1 MSFAVAAEAYDRFM
15 GRYSTPLAP
24 RFLDFAKR
32 RQRAGAGRRL
42 RTGSAHGGAGRALR
56 RTTRSPRPIPPS
68 RSSLPRASVTPA
80 SAWSSLP
87 RRTLPFEDAEFAA
100 ALAQLVVHFMSDPV
114 AGIHEMARVTREVT
128 ALSPRACGTSQAER
142 RRSACSGTR
151 RGNSTGD
158 VIDESKLA
166 GAREGH
172 LAELCEAAG
181 LREVEDGAISIAVEH
196 ATFDEWWEPFTLGV
210 GPAGAYVAALEE
222 DERAAL
228 RDRVASSS
236 PTNRSRCTRA
246 PGRPAASS
254 SLAASPG
261 TPGRARRCAR

>member
-1 MSFAVAAEAYDRFM
+1 VSFAVAAEAYDRFM

-24 RFLDFAKR
+24 RFLDFAKVDSGPVLDVGCGP
-32 RQRAGAGRRL
+32 GALTAVLVERF
-42 RTGSAHGGAGRALR
+42 GADAVAAAD
-56 RTTRSPRPIPPS
+56 PS
-68 RSSLPRASVTPA
+68 EPFVAAARERHPGVRVELAPA
-80 SAWSSLP
+80 ED
-87 RRTLPFEDAEFAA
+87 LPFEDAAFAA

-114 AGIHEMARVTREVT
+114 AGIHEMARVTRSEGAV
-128 ALSPRACGTSQAER
+128 AACVWDLAGGEAPLSVFWNAARQLA
-142 RRSACSGTR
+142 
-151 RGNSTGD
+151 GD

-210 GPAGAYVAALEE
+210 GPAGAYAAALED

-228 RDRVASSS
+228 RESCRRLLPDEPFTMHA
-236 PTNRSRCTRA
+236 RA
-246 PGRPAASS
+246 WAAR
-254 SLAASPG
+254 G
-261 TPGRARRCAR
+261 VV